1 MDNITHSLV
10 GLMLARAGLNRLGA
24 RATALVI
31 IGANLPDIDVV
42 TAIAG
47 RLKYLEYHRGW
58 THSFALAPV
67 LALLPLPIWW
77 LSTRKHGAGPK
88 SFAYAWLAAFAGVL
102 SHLFLDCWNS
112 YGVRILLPFS
122 DDWYRLDWVY
132 IVDLWIWAILLVGVL
147 GPLLVRLVDSEIGA
161 RRGSGRGGAWV
172 VLLLLCGFVALR
184 SQLHAQAVRTL
195 DSRLYDAR
203 TPLRVAAMPG
213 PFAPWRWTGLAET
226 ERAWHVVPVDLLREY
241 DPDIGRALLKPEE
254 RLPQESA
261 VRASQTGQIFLG
273 FTRFPYWRA
282 IPSPRLEAGTLVRVS
297 DLRFGLPEES
307 PFSASFEFD
316 SAGRLVREELA
327 GLGGKGH

>member
-1 MDNITHSLV
+1 MDNLTHSLV
-10 GLMLARAGLNRLGA
+10 GLVLARVGLNRLGVG
-24 RATALVI
+24 ATALVI
-31 IGANLPDIDVV
+31 VGANLPDIDVV
-42 TAIAG
+42 TAVAG

-77 LSTRKHGAGPK
+77 LSTRKCSAGLK
-88 SFAYAWLAAFAGVL
+88 SFAYAWLAVFAGLL
-102 SHLFLDCWNS
+102 SHLFLDCWNT

-132 IVDLWIWAILLVGVL
+132 IVDLWIWAILLVGAL
-147 GPLLVRLVDSEIGA
+147 APLLVRLVDNAIGA

-172 VLLLLCGFVALR
+172 VLLLLCGFIALR
-184 SQLHAQAVRTL
+184 AELHAQAVRAL
-195 DSRLYDAR
+195 DSRLYDTRA
-203 TPLRVAAMPG
+203 PLRVAALPG
-213 PFAPWRWTGLAET
+213 PFAPWRWTGLVET
-226 ERAWHVVPVDLLREY
+226 ERAWSVVPVDLLREY
-241 DPDIGRALLKPEE
+241 DPDAGRALLKPELP
-254 RLPQESA
+254 LPQEGA
-261 VRASQTGQIFLG
+261 VRASRTGRIFLN

-297 DLRFGLPEES
+297 DLRFGMPEGS

-327 GLGGKGH
+327 GLGAKDR